1 MSESIVILMIGVS
14 TFLGAIGLVALIWAV
29 RTGQFDDHSKFIDAV
44 RHDNEEDLQDAA
56 MMEEKK
62 RAYKEKIK
70 QEKRE
75 KEKNYRPAD

>member
-1 MSESIVILMIGVS
+1 MSESIVTLMIGIS
-14 TFLGAIGLVALIWAV
+14 TFLGAIGLLALIWAV

-56 MMEEKK
+56 QMAEKK
-62 RAYKEKIK
+62 AAHKEKIR
-70 QEKRE
+70 QERLE

>member
-1 MSESIVILMIGVS
+1 MSENIVILMIGVS
-14 TFLGAIGLVALIWAV
+14 TFLGAIGLLALIWAV

-44 RHDNEEDLQDAA
+44 RHDNEEDLKDAA

-62 RAYKEKIK
+62 KAYKEKIK
-70 QEKRE
+70 KEKRE